1 MKIEKIVHDYYKI
14 GDVIKNDKFG
24 DLKVEGY
31 TKFTKIDGT
40 NPIYIPFTRYGN
52 DKYLVLENGGLLK
65 LMENNSDDIL
75 MKNENNE
82 LK

>member
-40 NPIYIPFTRYGN
+40 DPIYIPFTRYGN
-52 DKYLVLENGGLLK
+52 DKYVVMEHGGLFK
-65 LMENNSDDIL
+65 LMENNID
-75 MKNENNE
+75 ENDMISEN
-82 LK
+82 K

>member
-52 DKYLVLENGGLLK
+52 DKYIVMENGGLFK
-65 LMENNSDDIL
+65 LMENKIDENDIIS
-75 MKNENNE
+75 EN
-82 LK
+82 K